1 MPLPFQGPELN
12 RVLPLIPGK
21 GILTN
26 RDQVLCEFHLGG
38 WPAHLESSS
47 DETALPAAFAL
58 SLSCFVS
65 LSFLASPLF
74 SRSSSHSFSCLFGFL
89 FISGLFEL
97 LSLSLT
103 LCLPIFNSHFL
114 LNVFTCLSLF
124 SPPSGFVILPSMCL
138 YLSLGQ
144 KHLHVKL
151 TLSVPSRRLLSFPTY
166 EAVLIACLRL
176 VTTPPPP
183 PTQSLPLGFWG
194 LFSPGKMVPCA
205 LVKSTSL
212 LVHVVCLQKKRKLES
227 GLLQP
232 VGGAPPARP
241 HCARMS
247 ISAQR
252 RSAVLSFVAQR
263 AEIQRG
269 SRLHGGGKD

>member
-26 RDQVLCEFHLGG
+26 RDQVLCELHLGG

-176 VTTPPPP
+176 VTTPPRAFLWVSGAFFHLGRWSLVRLSNPP
-183 PTQSLPLGFWG
+183 PSLSMLSVFRRRGSW
-194 LFSPGKMVPCA
+194 SPASCNPSAAVPR
-205 LVKSTSL
+205 L
-212 LVHVVCLQKKRKLES
+212 
-227 GLLQP
+227 
-232 VGGAPPARP
+232 PARTVP
-241 HCARMS
+241 
-247 ISAQR
+247 
-252 RSAVLSFVAQR
+252 
-263 AEIQRG
+263 E
-269 SRLHGGGKD
+269 

>member
-26 RDQVLCEFHLGG
+26 RDQVLCELHLGG

-97 LSLSLT
+97 LSLSLA

-176 VTTPPPP
+176 VTTPPAPHPEPSSGFLGPLFTWEDGPLCACQIHLPP
-183 PTQSLPLGFWG
+183 C
-194 LFSPGKMVPCA
+194 PC
-205 LVKSTSL
+205 
-212 LVHVVCLQKKRKLES
+212 CLSSEEEEAGVRP
-227 GLLQP
+227 P
-232 VGGAPPARP
+232 VGGAPSARP
-241 HCARMS
+241 HCARMR